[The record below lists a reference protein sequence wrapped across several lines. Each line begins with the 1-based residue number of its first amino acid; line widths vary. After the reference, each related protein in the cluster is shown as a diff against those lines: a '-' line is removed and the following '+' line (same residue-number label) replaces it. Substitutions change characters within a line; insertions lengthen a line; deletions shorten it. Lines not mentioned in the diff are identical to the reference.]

1 MTALIDSALR
11 DTFDSRDDLPMY
23 SMMAYHFGW
32 HEQPGQLDSPIP
44 RVPTL
49 GVACLA
55 SCEAAGGDLQMAL
68 PAALAIELVA
78 NALEIHDDV
87 QDGNPKRRGRDSVWW
102 VWGPAQGINVGDG
115 MHALGRILLLELGVD
130 GKHAETTFKAIQML
144 DTASLEVFEGRYQNL
159 EAQERI
165 DLTVDSY
172 LKMATQ
178 RTGALYATAM
188 RLGTYLGGASEGEC
202 NAFEHAGISIGLA
215 SQIQSDILQLWGS
228 RPTASEEV
236 LNKKKLLPVVH
247 AIETADI
254 SAKRKFG
261 DIYFKRVLEPSD
273 IEALKLLLDELGSN
287 SYAKDLVQK
296 YRSDAIDGIQ
306 NSGVKSA
313 SQLVDFLLSP
323 R

>member
-1 MTALIDSALR
+1 MAALIDSALR
-11 DTFDSRDDLPMY
+11 KAFDSRDDLLMY

-32 HEQPGQLDSPIP
+32 HEQPGHADSPVP
-44 RVPTL
+44 RAPTL

-55 SCEAAGGDLQMAL
+55 SCKAVGGDLQMAL

-130 GKHAETTFKAIQML
+130 GEHAETTFKAVQLL

-172 LKMATQ
+172 LKMARQ
-178 RTGALYATAM
+178 RTAVLYATAM
-188 RLGTYLGGASEGEC
+188 RLGTYLAGASESEC
-202 NAFEHAGISIGLA
+202 DVFEHAGLSIGLA
-215 SQIQSDILQLWGS
+215 SQIQSDISQLWESG
-228 RPTASEEV
+228 PTASDEV

-254 SAKRKFG
+254 SAKRRFG
-261 DIYFKRVLEPSD
+261 DIYFRRVLEPSD
-273 IEALKLLLDELGSN
+273 IDSLKLLLDELGSN
-287 SYAKDLVQK
+287 GYAKGLVQK
-296 YRSDAIDGIQ
+296 YRSDAIESIQ
-306 NSGVKSA
+306 DSGVKSA
-313 SQLVDFLLSP
+313 SELVDFLLSP